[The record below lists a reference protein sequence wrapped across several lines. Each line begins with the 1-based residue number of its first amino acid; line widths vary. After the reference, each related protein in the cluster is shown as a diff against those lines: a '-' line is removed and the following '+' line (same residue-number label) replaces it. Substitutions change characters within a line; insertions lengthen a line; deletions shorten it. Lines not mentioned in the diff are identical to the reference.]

1 MPHQP
6 STPKLRPTGWDMLVV
21 LAVVLLAA
29 AAALWSFARPTDGE
43 LTAVVTHRGTEV
55 CRVALAELKE
65 EKTVRVDGTYHLTI
79 CMTPEGVSVTQS
91 DCPGGDCV
99 RTGTITRAGQSIVCL
114 PEQVVVQLVGADTA
128 DGPDVILG

>member
-1 MPHQP
+1 MPQQP
-6 STPKLRPTGWDMLVV
+6 STPKLRPTGWDALVV
-21 LAVVLLAA
+21 LVVIALAA
-29 AAALWSFARPTDGE
+29 AAALWSFARPTGGE

-55 CRVALAELKE
+55 CRVTLAELQE
-65 EKTVRVDGTYHLTI
+65 TKTVQVDGTYHLTI
-79 CMTPEGVSVTQS
+79 EITPEGVRVAQS

-114 PEQVVVQLVGADTA
+114 PEQVVVQLTGASA